1 MSKLVDIVIEK
12 INKKVPLQ
20 EQLSYDRIHTQLDN
34 PDVEQRIGV
43 FSDYDDSEITPDHL
57 NKALDDSDW
66 RVRYRA
72 AYHPNASSDNIHKA
86 LSDED
91 VAVRT
96 SALEN
101 PNIEEHHISKA
112 LNDSDANVRSDAIK
126 HPKATENHLRSAI
139 MDSNSDIRH
148 YAVDTLYKMMNG

>member
-20 EQLSYDRIHTQLDN
+20 EQLSYNRIHTQLDN

-112 LNDSDANVRSDAIK
+112 LNDSDTNVRSDAIK
-126 HPKATENHLRSAI
+126 HPKTTENHLRSAI

-148 YAVDTLYKMMNG
+148 YAVDTLYKMMNR

>member
-1 MSKLVDIVIEK
+1 MSKLVDIVIET

-20 EQLSYDRIHTQLDN
+20 EQLSYDRIHAQLN
-34 PDVEQRIGV
+34 HPDAEERIGV
-43 FSDYDDSEITPDHL
+43 FSDYDDNEITPEHL
-57 NKALDDSDW
+57 NRALDDSDW

-72 AYHPNASSDNIHKA
+72 SYHPNASSDNINKA
-86 LSDED
+86 LSDQD

>member
-126 HPKATENHLRSAI
+126 HPKTTENHLRSAI

-148 YAVDTLYKMMNG
+148 YAVDTLYKMMNR

>member
-1 MSKLVDIVIEK
+1 MSKLVDIVIET

-20 EQLSYDRIHTQLDN
+20 EQLSYDRIHAQLN
-34 PDVEQRIGV
+34 HPDAEQRISV
-43 FSDYDDSEITPDHL
+43 FSDYDDNEITPDHL

-72 AYHPNASSDNIHKA
+72 SYHPNASSDNISKA
-86 LSDED
+86 LSDQD

-101 PNIEEHHISKA
+101 PNVEEHHISKA
-112 LNDSDANVRSDAIK
+112 LNDNDVNVRYAAIN
-126 HPKATENHLRSAI
+126 HPKATENHFRTAI
-139 MDSNSDIRH
+139 MDINQDVRYS
-148 YAVDTLYKMMNG
+148 AVDNLYNMMKK